1 MGGWV
6 ETKGG
11 MYGGRVNM
19 ISSVVASMA
28 TGPAVVAV
36 GFVSEPPLDW

>member
-19 ISSVVASMA
+19 SVVASMV
-28 TGPAVVAV
+28 TGPDVVAV
-36 GFVSEPPLDW
+36 GFVSVPPLD